1 MIFGPVPT
9 KNSLRDLPIGIR
21 SSTRRLWNCS
31 GNCGMGSRYAFWG
44 SSATSKLSEE
54 GEPEQM
60 NLFDFQAD
68 QEEEKKREMEEQ
80 KRQKLD
86 QALSKIRRKY
96 GENVIRKGRLPE
108 EEKKP
113 DH

>member
-1 MIFGPVPT
+1 MELFRELWNGEPVR
-9 KNSLRDLPIGIR
+9 LLGIR
-21 SSTRRLWNCS
+21 
-31 GNCGMGSRYAFWG
+31 
-44 SSATSKLSEE
+44 TSKLSEE

>member
-1 MIFGPVPT
+1 MELFRELWNGEPVR
-9 KNSLRDLPIGIR
+9 LLGIR
-21 SSTRRLWNCS
+21 
-31 GNCGMGSRYAFWG
+31 
-44 SSATSKLSEE
+44 TSKLSEE

-108 EEKKP
+108 EEKKL